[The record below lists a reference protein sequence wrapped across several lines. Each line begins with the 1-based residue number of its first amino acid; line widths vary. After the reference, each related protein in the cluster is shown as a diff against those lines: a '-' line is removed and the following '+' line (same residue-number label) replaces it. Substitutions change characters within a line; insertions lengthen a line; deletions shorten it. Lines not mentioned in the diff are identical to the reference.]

1 MKRATLLLTV
11 ILLALCS
18 PASALAAEEPLTP
31 GDIVEDAHVYDDAS
45 VWMQGEAIGESLRAD
60 AEHRWAN
67 VLGGG
72 VALGVYMPSE
82 MAEEIAHFGDYRTFG
97 DTVAIR
103 GLVNVSC
110 PQHGGEFDMHA
121 EELVIVESGGP
132 RDNPTH
138 PWKLAAGLGLLVV
151 GAVEYRL
158 YRVRK
163 NRGPV

>member
-1 MKRATLLLTV
+1 MKRATLLLAV
-11 ILLALCS
+11 LLAFCS
-18 PASALAAEEPLTP
+18 PASAIAAEEPLTP
-31 GDIVEDAHVYDDAS
+31 GDIIEDAHVYDGAS
-45 VWMQGEAIGESLRAD
+45 VEMQGEAIGESLRAD
-60 AEHRWAN
+60 ADHKWVN

-72 VALGVYMPSE
+72 MALGVYMPND
-82 MAEEIAHFGDYRTFG
+82 MAKEIERYGDYRTFG
-97 DTVAIR
+97 DTVAVR

-158 YRVRK
+158 YRVRR